1 MHEALANDDLAATW
15 ARLQQKHTYGRENF
29 RAIVQANAQR
39 CAGAPVAHRPCPRR
53 RRKQEVN
60 LPSSCSCDLQ
70 AF

>member
-39 CAGAPVAHRPCPRR
+39 CAGAPV
-53 RRKQEVN
+53 
-60 LPSSCSCDLQ
+60 
-70 AF
+70 